1 MLLQREENKMLNIIT
16 KLIMEYVEVDESLI
30 TRETNPIKD
39 LNLNSYDFISIIGKI
54 ESELGVEIN
63 ERDIRKLE
71 TLGDLDDYIKAKMVK

>member
-1 MLLQREENKMLNIIT
+1 MLNIIS

-39 LNLNSYDFISIIGKI
+39 LKLNSYDFISIIGKI
-54 ESELGVEIN
+54 ESELGIEIN

-71 TLGDLDDYIKAKMVK
+71 TLGDLDDYIKTKIFK

>member
-1 MLLQREENKMLNIIT
+1 MLNIIT

-39 LNLNSYDFISIIGKI
+39 LSLNSYDFISIIGKI
-54 ESELGVEIN
+54 ESELGIEIN

-71 TLGDLDDYIKAKMVK
+71 TLGDLDDYIKAKIVK

>member
-1 MLLQREENKMLNIIT
+1 MLNIIT

-39 LNLNSYDFISIIGKI
+39 LSLNSYDFISISGKI
-54 ESELGVEIN
+54 ESELGIEIN

-71 TLGDLDDYIKAKMVK
+71 TLGDLDDYIKAKIVK